1 MSSAADVKAGKILFL
16 KNFITEEDLSS
27 QIDGI
32 KTEFTLLNDFIEDTL
47 RVYLNGLRQQKG
59 VGEDYI
65 EVAPNKIDFVRAL
78 DIDDVLLI
86 DYIKK

>member
-1 MSSAADVKAGKILFL
+1 MSSADVKAGRILFL

-32 KTEFTLLNDFIEDTL
+32 KTEFTLLNDFVGGSL

-59 VGEDYI
+59 VGEDYV
-65 EVAPNKIDFVRAL
+65 EVSPDKIDFVRAL
-78 DIDDVLLI
+78 EVDDVLLI

>member
-1 MSSAADVKAGKILFL
+1 MSSADVRAGKILLL
-16 KNFITEEDLSS
+16 KDFITEEDLSS

-32 KTEFTLLNDFIEDTL
+32 ATEFTLLNDYVSGTL

-59 VGEDYI
+59 VGEDYV
-65 EVAPNKIDFVRAL
+65 EVTPNKLDFVIHL
-78 DIDDVLLI
+78 EVDDILLV

>member
-1 MSSAADVKAGKILFL
+1 MKSSDVRAGKLLFL
-16 KNFITEEDLSS
+16 KNVITEEDLSS

-32 KTEFTLLNDFIEDTL
+32 ATEFTLLNDYVSGTL

-59 VGEDYI
+59 VGEDYVEVTPDKI
-65 EVAPNKIDFVRAL
+65 EFVRAL
-78 DIDDVLLI
+78 DVDDILLI

>member
-1 MSSAADVKAGKILFL
+1 MSSADVRAGKILFL

-32 KTEFTLLNDFIEDTL
+32 ATEFTLLNEYVGGTL

-59 VGEDYI
+59 VGEDYV
-65 EVAPNKIDFVRAL
+65 EVAPDKLDFARAL
-78 DIDDVLLI
+78 EVDDILLI

>member
-1 MSSAADVKAGKILFL
+1 MNADVKAGKILFL

-32 KTEFTLLNDFIEDTL
+32 KTEFILLNDFVGGTL

-59 VGEDYI
+59 VGEDYV
-65 EVAPNKIDFVRAL
+65 EVSSDKIDFVRAL
-78 DIDDVLLI
+78 EVDDVLLV
-86 DYIKK
+86 DYIKN

>member
-1 MSSAADVKAGKILFL
+1 MKSSDVRAGRLLFL

-32 KTEFTLLNDFIEDTL
+32 ATEFTLLNEYESGTL
-47 RVYLNGLRQQKG
+47 RVYLNGLRNQKG

-65 EVAPNKIDFVRAL
+65 EVTPDKIEFVRAL
-78 DIDDVLLI
+78 DVDDVLLI

>member
-1 MSSAADVKAGKILFL
+1 MESADVKAGRILFL

-32 KTEFTLLNDFIEDTL
+32 ATEFTLLNAYVSGTL

-65 EVAPNKIDFVRAL
+65 EVTPDKIEFVRAL
-78 DIDDVLLI
+78 DVDDVLLI